1 MQNTRMMKRLFTLL
15 GCLLVA
21 QAMLLA
27 GSKLPKSPDYGKYDA
42 EFDKVFEDIT
52 LIRATDELHSLVV
65 LKGGKLIYDK
75 HDAAHSLTSR
85 HILWS
90 ASKSFTSLGVGFAI
104 QDGLMSLDDKV
115 ISFFG
120 PEDLPEKISPRLE
133 KMTVRDLLIMSSGFA
148 DDFIGQARLTMEHPA
163 RATLASE
170 IKFEPGSRYHYNSMN
185 TYLLSV
191 IVSKVT
197 GKALDEYLGVKL
209 FKPLGIRDWYWDKTR
224 EGYCC
229 GGWGLFLSPESLA
242 KTGQFLLQEGKW
254 KGRQLLDP
262 AYIRDAT
269 AAHILQYVEGSLKPA
284 QVKNLPNDDWRQGYG
299 YQFWRMTHGAYKMSG
314 AHCQWVIVIPDKD
327 AVIVLTSF
335 CSGGQKLTD
344 SIWKHIYP
352 AL

>member
-1 MQNTRMMKRLFTLL
+1 MKKILTLAA
-15 GCLLVA
+15 CLLVA
-21 QAMLLA
+21 QAVMLA
-27 GSKLPKSPDYGKYDA
+27 GGSLPKSPDYGKYDA
-42 EFDKVFEDIT
+42 AFDKVFEDIT
-52 LIRATDELHSLVV
+52 TIKGTDELHSLVV
-65 LKGGKLIYDK
+65 LKGGKLIYDR

-90 ASKSFTSLGVGFAI
+90 ASKSFTSLAVGFAI

-148 DDFIGQARLTMEHPA
+148 DDFIGQARLTMEKPA
-163 RATLASE
+163 KATLASE
-170 IKFEPGSRYHYNSMN
+170 IKFEPGSRYQYNSMN

-197 GKALDEYLGVKL
+197 RKDLDQYLKVKL
-209 FKPLGIRDWYWDKTR
+209 FKPLGIKDWYWEKTK

-229 GGWGLFLSPESLA
+229 GGWGLFLSPESMA

-254 KGRQLLDP
+254 KGRQLLD
-262 AYIRDAT
+262 ASYIHDAT
-269 AAHILQYVEGSLKPA
+269 SAHILQYQKGQLKPA
-284 QVKNLPNDDWRQGYG
+284 QVQNLPNDDWRQGYG

-314 AHCQWVIVIPDKD
+314 AHGQWVIVLPDKD

-335 CSGGQKLTD
+335 NSAGQKLTD
-344 SIWKHIYP
+344 SLWKNVYP
-352 AL
+352 LL